1 MALNSKFKAAFEVC
15 PVCGGELVEKRVTK
29 LLRGGTDTASVEV
42 DALVCQR
49 CGERLYPEET
59 VRHFERI
66 RAKLHRGETEDMTLV
81 GSSYDAP
88 GG

>member
-1 MALNSKFKAAFEVC
+1 VALKRRFKEALAAC
-15 PVCGGELVEKRVTK
+15 PVCGGELVEKRVAK
-29 LLRGGTDTASVEV
+29 LLRGGTDTATIEV

-66 RAKLHRGETEDMTLV
+66 RAKLRRGETQDMTLV
-81 GSSYDAP
+81 GSSYEARGD
-88 GG
+88 

>member
-1 MALNSKFKAAFEVC
+1 MALERRFKEAFAAC
-15 PVCGGELVEKRVTK
+15 PVCGGELVEKRVAK
-29 LLRGGTDTASVEV
+29 LLRGGTDTATIQV

-66 RAKLHRGETEDMTLV
+66 RAKLRRGETQDLTLV
-81 GSSYDAP
+81 GSSYEAP
-88 GG
+88 GD

>member
-1 MALNSKFKAAFEVC
+1 MALERRFKEAFAAC
-15 PVCGGELVEKRVTK
+15 PVCGGELVEKRVAK
-29 LLRGGTDTASVEV
+29 LLRGGTDTATIQV

-66 RAKLHRGETEDMTLV
+66 RAKLRRGETQDMTLV
-81 GSSYDAP
+81 GSSYEAP
-88 GG
+88 GD